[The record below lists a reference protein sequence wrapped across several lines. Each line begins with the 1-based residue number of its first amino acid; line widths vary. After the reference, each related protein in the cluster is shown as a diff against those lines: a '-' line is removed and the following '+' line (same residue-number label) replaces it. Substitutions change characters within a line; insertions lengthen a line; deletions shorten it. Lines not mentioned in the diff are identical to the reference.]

1 MCLIAFAWQAHA
13 GLPLVFASNRDE
25 SFDRPTATAAWWED
39 APQVLAGRDLQAGGT
54 WMGVTRTG
62 RFAALTNF
70 RAPNERNPVAPSR
83 GPLVADFLKGSA
95 NPECYLQDVAK
106 RVERQSPA
114 NPYNG
119 FSLLVGDV
127 LAAQLWLYS
136 NRSGLPPQP
145 LAPGVYGL
153 SNALLDTPW
162 PKLLATRD
170 ALRIRLQE
178 NSPRLVSHLLDA
190 LANPALASEFALPA
204 TGVSPELERQLS
216 AAFIQPA
223 LRAISGTPYGT
234 RTSTVLTIGYGDKA
248 GSHAAPHPAPHA
260 TLHATMHATF
270 HERTFDALQAYRDQ
284 TFAFNLTQ
292 VAADK

>member
-1 MCLIAFAWQAHA
+1 MCLIAFAWQAHP

-70 RAPNERNPVAPSR
+70 RAPNERNPTAPSR
-83 GPLVADFLKGSA
+83 GPLVADFLKGTASA
-95 NPECYLQDVAK
+95 GLYLDDVAK
-106 RVERQSPA
+106 RVEQQSA
-114 NPYNG
+114 GNPYNG

-127 LAAQLWLYS
+127 VAAQLWLYS
-136 NRSGLPPQP
+136 NRSGLPPQSLP
-145 LAPGVYGL
+145 PGVYGL

-170 ALRIRLQE
+170 ALRIGLQE
-178 NSPRLVSHLLDA
+178 NSPELVSHLLKA

-223 LRAISGTPYGT
+223 LRGIGSAPYGT
-234 RTSTVLTIGYGDKA
+234 RTSTVLTIANTDK
-248 GSHAAPHPAPHA
+248 
-260 TLHATMHATF
+260 ATF
-270 HERTFDALQAYRDQ
+270 HERTFDAQQAYRDQ
-284 TFAFNLTQ
+284 IFEFNLTA
-292 VAADK
+292 VAADT